1 MKKLSDNKLIKVTHP
16 EKGVWYFT
24 NRWQAAEWSG
34 THPAAVSAVLAGG
47 KRKDGIDFELVD
59 GSEIKW
65 KDIN

>member
-1 MKKLSDNKLIKVTHP
+1 MKKISDNKLIKVTHP
-16 EKGVWYFT
+16 EKGVRHFT
-24 NRWQAAEWSG
+24 NKFRAAEWCGVSQG
-34 THPAAVSAVLAGG
+34 AVCAVLAGS